1 MRVRRRRNPQQKN
14 AKKFLNHCCDQRLSV
29 VIWFVLVIAIL
40 AAAPAA
46 YGQGALSSTQQARID
61 SVVADTLK
69 ATGAPG
75 ASIAVVWEGKM
86 AYERAYGSGRLTPPT
101 PAATTMR
108 YSIGSVSKQF
118 TATALLLLAE
128 DKRLSLDD
136 KVSKWLPQLTRANE
150 VSLRQLLSMTA
161 GYQDYWPQDYVFTA
175 MRKPITAQ
183 ALLEQWARKALDFEP
198 GTKWQYSNTNYII
211 AGLIV
216 EKVSGMRFFEFLRKR
231 VFQPLGMTSVHDAD
245 EAPLRDKDA
254 QGHLRNALGPL
265 RPAPKEAKGW
275 LFAAGQLAMTAH
287 DLALWDMSVIE
298 QKLLQPASYRIMQ
311 TTVLLK
317 NGTPTRY
324 GLGVNVG
331 TAGGRRLISH
341 GGAVSGYL
349 TANHI
354 YPDDRAAIV
363 VFVNVYPGAAGP
375 DGQIAAGIARVLFES
390 ADADTTK
397 AVEQARRIFADLQ
410 QGKVDRA
417 VFSANAND
425 YFSEQVVADFATSLG
440 PLGTPTNFV
449 QTGQSLR
456 GGMTIRSFQIRCGS
470 RRLSLSTQTLP
481 DGKIEQFMVEQA
493 E

>member
-1 MRVRRRRNPQQKN
+1 MRVEST
-14 AKKFLNHCCDQRLSV
+14 KKFRLR
-29 VIWFVLVIAIL
+29 IIATWFILVLAIL
-40 AAAPAA
+40 TIAPATH
-46 YGQGALSSTQQARID
+46 GQGALSSTQQARID

-75 ASIAVVWEGKM
+75 ASIAVVKDGTIV
-86 AYERAYGSGRLTPPT
+86 YEHAYGSGRLTPPT
-101 PAATTMR
+101 AAATSMR

-118 TATALLLLAE
+118 TVTALLLLAE

-136 KVSKWLPQLTRANE
+136 QVSKWLPHLTRANE
-150 VSLRQLLSMTA
+150 VSIRQLLSMTA

-175 MRKPITAQ
+175 MRKPIAAPQ
-183 ALLEQWARKALDFEP
+183 LLDQWARKPLDFEP

-216 EKVSGMRFFEFLRKR
+216 EKASGMRFFEFLQKR
-231 VFQPLGMTSVHDAD
+231 VFQPLGMTSVHNAD
-245 EAPLRDKDA
+245 EAPLGEKDA

-287 DLALWDMSVIE
+287 DLALWDISVID
-298 QKLLQPASYRIMQ
+298 QKILQPASYRTMQ

-317 NGTPTRY
+317 NGVPTRY

-331 TAGGRRLISH
+331 MVNGRRLISH

-349 TANHI
+349 TANQI

-363 VFVNVYPGAAGP
+363 VFVNIYPGAAGP
-375 DGQIAAGIARVLFES
+375 DGQIANGISRVLFES
-390 ADADTTK
+390 ANADNTK
-397 AVEQARRIFADLQ
+397 AVEQARRIFTELQ
-410 QGKVDRA
+410 QGKVDRT

-425 YFSEQVVADFATSLG
+425 YFSEQVVADFATSLS
-440 PLGTPTNFV
+440 PLGAPTDFA
-449 QTGQSLR
+449 QTSESLR
-456 GGMTIRSFQIRCGS
+456 GGMTIRSFQFRCGN
-470 RRLSLSTQTLP
+470 RRLSLNTQTWP

>member
-1 MRVRRRRNPQQKN
+1 MRVKSPNKFYLYGCAQRIRLATLFICAIAFTTTIAHGQPSLSTAQQTQIDN
-14 AKKFLNHCCDQRLSV
+14 V
-29 VIWFVLVIAIL
+29 V
-40 AAAPAA
+40 
-46 YGQGALSSTQQARID
+46 T
-61 SVVADTLK
+61 DTLK

-75 ASIAVVWEGKM
+75 ASIAIVWDGKIV
-86 AYERAYGSGRLTPPT
+86 YEHAYGSGRLTPPM
-101 PAATTMR
+101 PAATSMR

-128 DKRLSLDD
+128 EKRLSLDD
-136 KVSKWLPQLTRANE
+136 KVSKWLPHLTRANE
-150 VSLRQLLSMTA
+150 VSIRQLLSMTA

-175 MRKPITAQ
+175 MRNPITAQ
-183 ALLEQWARKALDFEP
+183 ELLEQWARKPLDFEP

-216 EKVSGMRFFEFLRKR
+216 EKVSGMRFFDFLRKR
-231 VFQPLGMTSVHDAD
+231 IFQPLGMTSVHDAD
-245 EAPLRDKDA
+245 EAPLGEKDA

-287 DLALWDMSVIE
+287 DLALWNISVMN
-298 QKLLQPASYRIMQ
+298 QKILQPASYQTMQ
-311 TTVLLK
+311 TTTLLK

-331 TAGGRRLISH
+331 MANGRRLISH

-349 TANHI
+349 TANQN

-375 DGQIAAGIARVLFES
+375 DGQIAGGIARVLFES
-390 ADADTTK
+390 ANADNTK
-397 AVEQARRIFADLQ
+397 VVEQARRIFIELQ
-410 QGKVDRA
+410 QGKVDRS

-440 PLGTPTNFV
+440 PLGAPTEFA
-449 QTGQSLR
+449 QTSQSLR
-456 GGMTIRSFQIRCGS
+456 GGMTIRSFEIRCGN
-470 RRLSLSTQTLP
+470 RKLSLSTQTWP
-481 DGKIEQFMVEQA
+481 DGKIEQFIVEQ
-493 E
+493 EE

>member
-1 MRVRRRRNPQQKN
+1 MRVKTTNHF
-14 AKKFLNHCCDQRLSV
+14 FLRSL
-29 VIWFVLVIAIL
+29 IVIAVLTIT
-40 AAAPAA
+40 AHAQAT
-46 YGQGALSSTQQARID
+46 LSTAQQSRID

-75 ASIAVVWEGKM
+75 ASIAVVRDGKIV
-86 AYERAYGSGRLTPPT
+86 YERAYGSGRLTPAT
-101 PAATTMR
+101 PAATSMR

-118 TATALLLLAE
+118 TATAILLLAE
-128 DKRLSLDD
+128 EKRLTLDD
-136 KVSKWLPQLTRANE
+136 KVSKWLPNLTRANE
-150 VSLRQLLSMTA
+150 VTIRQLLSMTA
-161 GYQDYWPQDYVFTA
+161 GYQDYWPHDYVFTA
-175 MRKPITAQ
+175 MRNPIAPQ
-183 ALLEQWARKALDFEP
+183 GVLEQWARKPLDFDP

-216 EKVSGMRFFEFLRKR
+216 EKASGMKFFDFLRKR
-231 VFQPLGMTSVHDAD
+231 IFQPLGMTSVYDAD
-245 EAPLRDKDA
+245 EAPLGEKDA

-265 RPAPKEAKGW
+265 RAAPKEAKGW

-287 DLALWDMSVIE
+287 DLALWNISVIE
-298 QKLLQPASYRIMQ
+298 QKILQPSSYRTMQ

-317 NGTPTRY
+317 NGLPTRY
-324 GLGVNVG
+324 GLGVN
-331 TAGGRRLISH
+331 AGMANGRRLISH

-363 VFVNVYPGAAGP
+363 VFVNIYPGAAGP
-375 DGQIAAGIARVLFES
+375 DGQIAAGISRVLFEPTNTGNS
-390 ADADTTK
+390 SIL
-397 AVEQARRIFADLQ
+397 EQARRIFIGLQ

-425 YFSEQVVADFATSLG
+425 YFSEEVVADFAASLG
-440 PLGTPTNFV
+440 PLGAPTEFV
-449 QTGQSLR
+449 QTGEVLR
-456 GGMTIRSFQIRCGS
+456 GGMTIRSFRIRCGN
-470 RRLSLSTQTLP
+470 RTVSLSTQTWP